1 MVDAVAA
8 PQASLTTRVNALVV
22 LSAMLYAAGMLSA
35 ALLLSATLTHVAHLK
50 DIGQS
55 THCYIMLCAQ
65 HDFGRTDV
73 ARKQVNNL
81 SGCTYV
87 L

>member
-35 ALLLSATLTHVAHLK
+35 ALLLHLK

-55 THCYIMLCAQ
+55 TVYIATSCSVPNM
-65 HDFGRTDV
+65 TSV
-73 ARKQVNNL
+73 E
-81 SGCTYV
+81 
-87 L
+87 

>member
-35 ALLLSATLTHVAHLK
+35 ALLLSATLTHVAHL
-50 DIGQS
+50 
-55 THCYIMLCAQ
+55 TLAEARFTLPHHNLCP
-65 HDFGRTDV
+65 T
-73 ARKQVNNL
+73 
-81 SGCTYV
+81 
-87 L
+87 